1 MNQHGQRKEQP
12 ERTKKGQGERKR
24 KRKEEVAVVG
34 SATERKEKGSKHVRR
49 QLKSKSWIN
58 N

>member
-1 MNQHGQRKEQP
+1 MNQHGQRKEQA
-12 ERTKKGQGERKR
+12 ERTKKGQGKR